1 MPVVEEANTELGKLL
16 VSLNTKRKGLT
27 EAEACDRLKEYGFNE
42 VTYEKQALWYLLLLN
57 SFNNSIIYA
66 LVALSLVSY
75 LTKNMETTIV
85 LMLLVIVNGLLR
97 FVQDYRCRQTVEKLK
112 AMVSVTATVSR
123 RDKRFNRERRQQIPL
138 KYLVPGDIVHLCA
151 GDMIPADVRL
161 LCAKDLYVSEAVL
174 SGETLPLEKHG
185 TSGSV
190 VEKMA
195 ISHSANSKYPL
206 DTSTVGFMGTNVVSG
221 TATAV
226 VVATGN
232 RTCLGMLTKNM
243 VGKRALA
250 SFGQKLNGFRWLL
263 IGFMAVMVPVVF
275 LMNNIGKGNSAGTF
289 LFAIAIA
296 VGLIPAMLHMIVTTN
311 LARKARAIA
320 KQKVIIKHLNAI
332 QNLGAMD
339 ILCTDK
345 TGTLTQG
352 KIILDRYL
360 DIHGQENE
368 EPLKYGYLNS
378 YYHMGLKNLLD
389 VALLKHVELKNT
401 WEPAQDYCKVDE
413 VPFDCIRRRVSVVL
427 KHQQQQIL
435 ICKGDVEE
443 IVPLCTHAKSNGQV
457 VPMTESLYQ
466 QVFQVTQRLNEDGLQ
481 VIAVAY
487 KEVSTSKDK
496 YDTKLHSYV
505 SPHPALT
512 GTPLLTKERGRGEV
526 LNATWYEMK
535 DENNLI
541 LVGYLAFLD
550 SPNDSAVE
558 ALATLQQDGVRVKV
572 ITDDNDIV
580 TRKICKQVGLYVHH
594 TVLGSEVERM
604 TDKELADIVDTTTVF
619 AKMSPLQKARLIRIL
634 KRKGHTVGYI
644 GDGMNDAASLRNA
657 DIGISVNTAV
667 DIAKESADIILLEKS
682 LKVLEKGVLE
692 SHRIFGNVAAL
703 LLAKLIHRKRRI
715 NSNTKLRSKTS
726 PPSPLRTSERS
737 AREGGVR

>member
-1 MPVVEEANTELGKLL
+1 MQVSLPSLFKPRHEKPQLLRLSMPVVEEANTELGKLL

-42 VTYEKQALWYLLLLN
+42 VTYEKQALWYFLLLN
-57 SFNNSIIYA
+57 SFKNSIIFV
-66 LVALSLVSY
+66 LVALAIVSY
-75 LTKNMETTIV
+75 LTKNIETTIV
-85 LMLLVIVNGLLR
+85 LMLLVMVNGLLR
-97 FVQDYRCRQTVEKLK
+97 FVQEYRSRQTVEKLK

-123 RDKRFNRERRQQIPL
+123 RDKRFNRERRQEIPI

-174 SGETLPLEKHG
+174 SGETLPLEKHD
-185 TSGSV
+185 TLGSV
-190 VEKMA
+190 VEKVA
-195 ISHSANSKYPL
+195 ISHSANSKDPL

-250 SFGQKLNGFRWLL
+250 SFGQGFNGLRWLL
-263 IGFMAVMVPVVF
+263 ISFMAVMVPVVF
-275 LMNNIGKGNSAGTF
+275 LMNNIGKGNSTGTF
-289 LFAIAIA
+289 LFAVAIA

-320 KQKVIIKHLNAI
+320 KQKVIIKRLNAI

-352 KIILDRYL
+352 KIILDRCL
-360 DIHGQENE
+360 DIYGQENE

-378 YYHMGLKNLLD
+378 YYHTGLKNLLD
-389 VALLKHVELKNT
+389 VALLKHVELKTT
-401 WEPAQDYCKVDE
+401 WKPAQDYCKVDE
-413 VPFDCIRRRVSVVL
+413 VPFDFIRRRVSVVL
-427 KHQQQQIL
+427 KHQQQDIL

-443 IVPLCTHAKSNGQV
+443 IARLCTHAKSNNQV
-457 VPMTESLYQ
+457 IPMTKSLYEE
-466 QVFQVTQRLNEDGLQ
+466 VLQVTQRLNEDGLQ

-487 KEVSTSKDK
+487 KEVSTPKD
-496 YDTKLHSYV
+496 
-505 SPHPALT
+505 
-512 GTPLLTKERGRGEV
+512 R
-526 LNATWYEMK
+526 YEIK

-550 SPNDSAVE
+550 RPNDSAAE
-558 ALATLQQDGVRVKV
+558 ALATLQQHGVRVKV
-572 ITDDNDIV
+572 ITGDNDIV
-580 TRKICKQVGLYVHH
+580 TRKVCKQVGLYVHH

-604 TDKELADIVDTTTVF
+604 TDKELANIVDTTTVF
-619 AKMSPLQKARLIRIL
+619 AKMSPLQKARVIRIL

-682 LKVLEKGVLE
+682 LKLLEKGVLE
-692 SHRIFGNVAAL
+692 SHRTFGNITAL
-703 LLAKLIHRKRRI
+703 PMAKLIHRKRKI
-715 NSNTKLRSKTS
+715 NSKAHSSRLLEAASHGRDI
-726 PPSPLRTSERS
+726 
-737 AREGGVR
+737 V

>member
-1 MPVVEEANTELGKLL
+1 MQVSLPSLFKPRQDKPQLLRLSMPVVEEANTELGKLL
-16 VSLNTKRKGLT
+16 VSLNTRRKGLT

-42 VTYEKQALWYLLLLN
+42 VTHEKQALWYFLLLN
-57 SFNNSIIYA
+57 SFKDSIIYV
-66 LVALSLVSY
+66 LVALAIVSY
-75 LTKNMETTIV
+75 LTKNIETTIV
-85 LMLLVIVNGLLR
+85 LMLLVMVNGLLR
-97 FVQDYRCRQTVEKLK
+97 FVQEYRSRQTVEKLK

-123 RDKRFNRERRQQIPL
+123 RDKRFNRERRQEIPI

-161 LCAKDLYVSEAVL
+161 LCAKDLYVSEAVV
-174 SGETLPLEKHG
+174 SGETLPLQKHD
-185 TSGSV
+185 TLGSV
-190 VEKMA
+190 VEKVA
-195 ISHSANSKYPL
+195 ISHSANSKEPL

-250 SFGQKLNGFRWLL
+250 SFGQGFNGLRWLL

-275 LMNNIGKGNSAGTF
+275 VMNNIGKGNSTGTF

-296 VGLIPAMLHMIVTTN
+296 VGLIPAMLHIIVTTN

-320 KQKVIIKHLNAI
+320 KQKVIIKRLNAI

-352 KIILDRYL
+352 KSILDRCL
-360 DIHGQENE
+360 DIYGQENE

-378 YYHMGLKNLLD
+378 YYHTGLKNLLD

-401 WEPAQDYCKVDE
+401 WKPAQDYCKVDE
-413 VPFDCIRRRVSVVL
+413 VPFDSIRRRVSVVL
-427 KHQQQQIL
+427 KHQQQQHIL

-443 IVPLCTHAKSNGQV
+443 IARLCTHAKSNNQV
-457 VPMTESLYQ
+457 VPMSESLYEE
-466 QVFQVTQRLNEDGLQ
+466 VLQVTQKLNEDGLQ

-487 KEVSTSKDK
+487 KEVSTPKD
-496 YDTKLHSYV
+496 
-505 SPHPALT
+505 
-512 GTPLLTKERGRGEV
+512 R
-526 LNATWYEMK
+526 YEMK
-535 DENNLI
+535 DEGNLT

-550 SPNDSAVE
+550 RPNDSAAE
-558 ALATLQQDGVRVKV
+558 ALATLEQHGVRVKV
-572 ITDDNDIV
+572 ITGDNEIV
-580 TRKICKQVGLYVHH
+580 TRKICKKVGLYVHH

-619 AKMSPLQKARLIRIL
+619 AKMSPLQKARVIRIL

-644 GDGMNDAASLRNA
+644 GDGMNDAASLRNS

-682 LKVLEKGVLE
+682 LKVLERGVIE
-692 SHRIFGNVAAL
+692 SHRTFGKIAPL
-703 LLAKLIHRKRRI
+703 LMAKLIHRKRRI
-715 NSNTKLRSKTS
+715 NSKAYSSRLLEA
-726 PPSPLRTSERS
+726 PSNGTHIL
-737 AREGGVR
+737 

>member
-1 MPVVEEANTELGKLL
+1 MQVSLPSLFKPRQEKPQLLRLSMPVVEEANTELGKLL

-42 VTYEKQALWYLLLLN
+42 VTHEKQALWYFLLLN
-57 SFNNSIIYA
+57 SFKNSIIFV
-66 LVALSLVSY
+66 LVALAIVSY

-97 FVQDYRCRQTVEKLK
+97 FVQDYRSTHTVEKLK
-112 AMVSVTATVSR
+112 AMVSVTATISR
-123 RDKRFNRERRQQIPL
+123 RDKRFNRERRQEIPI
-138 KYLVPGDIVHLCA
+138 KYLVPGDIVHLSA

-174 SGETLPLEKHG
+174 SGEAPLLEKHG

-190 VEKMA
+190 VEKVA
-195 ISHSANSKYPL
+195 ISHNANSKDLL

-250 SFGQKLNGFRWLL
+250 SFGQKVNGLNWLP
-263 IGFMAVMVPVVF
+263 ISFMAVMVPLVF
-275 LMNNIGKGNSAGTF
+275 LMNNIGKGNSTGTF

-296 VGLIPAMLHMIVTTN
+296 VGLIPAMLHMIVTAN

-320 KQKVIIKHLNAI
+320 KQKVVIKRLNAI

-352 KIILDRYL
+352 KIKLDRYL

-378 YYHMGLKNLLD
+378 YYHTGLKNLLD

-401 WEPAQDYCKVDE
+401 WKPAQDYCKVDE

-435 ICKGDVEE
+435 ISKGDVEE
-443 IVPLCTHAKSNGQV
+443 IVRLCTHAKSNGQI
-457 VPMTESLYQ
+457 VPMTQSLYEE
-466 QVFQVTQRLNEDGLQ
+466 VLQVTQRLNEDGLQ
-481 VIAVAY
+481 VIGVAY
-487 KEVSTSKDK
+487 KQVSTPKD
-496 YDTKLHSYV
+496 
-505 SPHPALT
+505 
-512 GTPLLTKERGRGEV
+512 R
-526 LNATWYEMK
+526 YEMK

-550 SPNDSAVE
+550 APNDSAVE
-558 ALATLQQDGVRVKV
+558 ALTTLQQHGVRVKV
-572 ITDDNDIV
+572 ITGDNDIV
-580 TRKICKQVGLYVHH
+580 TCKICKQAGLYVHH
-594 TVLGSEVERM
+594 SVLGSEVERM

-619 AKMSPLQKARLIRIL
+619 AKMSPLQKARVIRIL
-634 KRKGHTVGYI
+634 KRKGHTVGYL

-667 DIAKESADIILLEKS
+667 DIGKQLADIILLEKS
-682 LKVLEKGVLE
+682 LKLLESGVIE
-692 SHRIFGNVAAL
+692 SHRTFGNIAAL
-703 LLAKLIHRKRRI
+703 LMPKLIHRKRRI
-715 NSNTKLRSKTS
+715 NSKAHSSRLLEAASHGTDI
-726 PPSPLRTSERS
+726 
-737 AREGGVR
+737 V

>member
-1 MPVVEEANTELGKLL
+1 MQVSLPSLFKPRQDKPQLLRLSMPVVEEANTELGKLL
-16 VSLNTKRKGLT
+16 VSLNTRRKGLT

-42 VTYEKQALWYLLLLN
+42 VTHEKQALWYFLLLN
-57 SFNNSIIYA
+57 SFKDSIIYV
-66 LVALSLVSY
+66 LVALAIVSY
-75 LTKNMETTIV
+75 LTKNIETTIV
-85 LMLLVIVNGLLR
+85 LMLLVMVNGLLR
-97 FVQDYRCRQTVEKLK
+97 FVQEYRSRQTVEKLK

-123 RDKRFNRERRQQIPL
+123 RDKRFNRERRQEIPI

-161 LCAKDLYVSEAVL
+161 LCAKDLYVSEAVV
-174 SGETLPLEKHG
+174 SGETLPLQKHD
-185 TSGSV
+185 TLGSV
-190 VEKMA
+190 VEKVA
-195 ISHSANSKYPL
+195 ISHSANSKEPL

-250 SFGQKLNGFRWLL
+250 SFGQGFNGLRWLL

-275 LMNNIGKGNSAGTF
+275 VMNNIGKGNSTGTF

-296 VGLIPAMLHMIVTTN
+296 VGLIPAMLHIIVTTN

-320 KQKVIIKHLNAI
+320 KQKVIIKRLNAI

-352 KIILDRYL
+352 KSILDRCL
-360 DIHGQENE
+360 DIYGQENE

-378 YYHMGLKNLLD
+378 YYHTGLKNLLD

-401 WEPAQDYCKVDE
+401 WKPAQDYCKVDE
-413 VPFDCIRRRVSVVL
+413 VPFDSIRRRVSVVL
-427 KHQQQQIL
+427 KHQQQHIL

-443 IVPLCTHAKSNGQV
+443 IARLCTHAKSNGQV
-457 VPMTESLYQ
+457 VPMTESLYEE
-466 QVFQVTQRLNEDGLQ
+466 VLQVTQKLNEDGLQ

-487 KEVSTSKDK
+487 KEVSTPKD
-496 YDTKLHSYV
+496 
-505 SPHPALT
+505 
-512 GTPLLTKERGRGEV
+512 R
-526 LNATWYEMK
+526 YEMK
-535 DENNLI
+535 DEGNLT

-550 SPNDSAVE
+550 RPNDSAAE
-558 ALATLQQDGVRVKV
+558 ALATLEQHGVRVKV
-572 ITDDNDIV
+572 ITGDNEIV
-580 TRKICKQVGLYVHH
+580 TRKICKKVGLYVHH

-619 AKMSPLQKARLIRIL
+619 AKMSPLQKARVIRIL

-644 GDGMNDAASLRNA
+644 GDGMNDAASLRNS

-682 LKVLEKGVLE
+682 LKVLERGVIE
-692 SHRIFGNVAAL
+692 SHRTFGKIAPL
-703 LLAKLIHRKRRI
+703 LMAKLIHRKRRI
-715 NSNTKLRSKTS
+715 NSKAYSSRLLEA
-726 PPSPLRTSERS
+726 PSNGTHIL
-737 AREGGVR
+737 